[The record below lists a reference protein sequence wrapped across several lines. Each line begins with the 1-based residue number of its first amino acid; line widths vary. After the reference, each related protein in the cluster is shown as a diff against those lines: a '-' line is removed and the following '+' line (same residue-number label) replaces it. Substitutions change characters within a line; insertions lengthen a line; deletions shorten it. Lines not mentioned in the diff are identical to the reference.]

1 MELSTAAAQLNR
13 AVAAAQKILLIA
25 HRRPDA
31 DCLGSVIALSEWINR
46 FGKESVCF
54 CIDRPQ
60 LVVPL
65 VLEPEA
71 FTNNIEAVGAQKF
84 DLVIVVDSGDLRY
97 AGVEKLIEKLQPLVV
112 INIDHHATNTRFGQL
127 NIVDSSAASTTEIVY
142 QLLKKNKATISS
154 RIAAALLAGI
164 IGDTYGFT
172 NTNTSA
178 ATMQT
183 TSGLLRF
190 GASLAQVSDA
200 LLKNK
205 TVDGL
210 QLWGTIL
217 SRLQHNEEF
226 NIAVTVI
233 TAEELQGN
241 PELLEVTDGISNFLN
256 NIEGVDAALVLRQE
270 TVDTIKGSLRTNSEL
285 IDVARFATLLGGGGH
300 RKAAGFS
307 LPGRLVQ
314 DGSHWQI
321 I

>member
-1 MELSTAAAQLNR
+1 MELSTVAAQLNR
-13 AVAAAQKILLIA
+13 AVRSAQTILLVA

-31 DCLGSVIALSEWINR
+31 DCLGSVVALNEWITGL
-46 FGKESVCF
+46 GKECVCF
-54 CIDRPQ
+54 CVDRPQ
-60 LVVPL
+60 LVVPM
-65 VLEPEA
+65 VVEPDT
-71 FTNNIEAVGAQKF
+71 FTHDIEAVGAQKF
-84 DLVIVVDSGDLRY
+84 DLAIVVDSGDLRY
-97 AGVEKLIEKLQPLVV
+97 AGVDGLMAQLRPPMI
-112 INIDHHATNTRFGQL
+112 INIDHHPTNTRFGQL
-127 NIVDSSAASTTEIVY
+127 NIVDTTAASTTEIVF
-142 QLLKKNKATISS
+142 QLLKKNKVIISS

-178 ATMQT
+178 TTMQT

-190 GASLAQVSDA
+190 GAPLAQVSDA

-241 PELLEVTDGISNFLN
+241 PELFEVTEGISNFLN
-256 NIEGVDAALVLRQE
+256 NLQGVAAALVLRQE
-270 TVDTIKGSLRTNSEL
+270 TADTIKGSLRTNSDL

-300 RKAAGFS
+300 RKAAGFTIS
-307 LPGRLVQ
+307 GRLMK
-314 DGSHWQI
+314 DGDHWQI
-321 I
+321 V